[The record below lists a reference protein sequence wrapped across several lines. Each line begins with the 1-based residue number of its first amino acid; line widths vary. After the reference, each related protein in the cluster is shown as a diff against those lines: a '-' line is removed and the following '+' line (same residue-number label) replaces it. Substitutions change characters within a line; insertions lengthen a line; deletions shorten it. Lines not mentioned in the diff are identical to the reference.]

1 VGKMNPILQHIVAGS
16 LTQYS
21 DLPVLTWREYCK
33 LARSWLT
40 GVAGMWMDS
49 LPGEVI
55 DGAVSTDLF
64 GDIHF
69 AIVVRWTIKKK
80 TKRMIVYGQTETT
93 EGLREIVQFIET
105 GISLPKWRASS

>member
-1 VGKMNPILQHIVAGS
+1 
-16 LTQYS
+16 
-21 DLPVLTWREYCK
+21 
-33 LARSWLT
+33 
-40 GVAGMWMDS
+40 MWMDC

-80 TKRMIVYGQTETT
+80 TKEMIVYGQTETT
-93 EGLREIVQFIET
+93 EGLREIVQLIET
-105 GISLPKWRASS
+105 GISLPRWRAFS